1 MCKILDF
8 MFQNVFNCSKSK
20 SEVNLDSNS
29 ASTFIHSAENK
40 IDNIFI
46 KSIAIR
52 ENNYIFAVLLSSKI

>member
-1 MCKILDF
+1 
-8 MFQNVFNCSKSK
+8 MFNFQQVK
-20 SEVNLDSNS
+20 VGINLDSNS

>member
-1 MCKILDF
+1 MCKILDLCPKICLIF
-8 MFQNVFNCSKSK
+8 SESKSGI
-20 SEVNLDSNS
+20 NLDSNS

-40 IDNIFI
+40 IDNIFR